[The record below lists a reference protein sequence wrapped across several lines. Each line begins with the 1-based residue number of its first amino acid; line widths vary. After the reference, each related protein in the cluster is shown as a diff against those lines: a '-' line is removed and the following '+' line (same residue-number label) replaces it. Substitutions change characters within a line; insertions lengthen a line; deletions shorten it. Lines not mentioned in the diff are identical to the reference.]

1 MTNLENTA
9 KDVLIN
15 EGKSVIIYNDDTKKN
30 PKDPMIQVSNYGSM
44 FLSQLQR
51 MISRDVKSLSKYAD
65 KPSALLSEMS
75 KLQDKAEALKDI
87 KDEMASSQFKGKIK

>member
-1 MTNLENTA
+1 MNLENIT
-9 KDVLIN
+9 KEVLIN
-15 EGKSVIIYNDDTKKN
+15 EGKSVIIYDDDTKKN
-30 PKDPMIQVSNYGSM
+30 PKDPMIQVLNYGSM

-51 MISRDVKSLSKYAD
+51 MVIRDVKSLSKYAD

-87 KDEMASSQFKGKIK
+87 EDEMKSSQFKKKTR

>member
-65 KPSALLSEMS
+65 KPSALLSEMG
-75 KLQDKAEALKDI
+75 KLQDKAEALRDI
-87 KDEMASSQFKGKIK
+87 EDEMASSQFKKKIR